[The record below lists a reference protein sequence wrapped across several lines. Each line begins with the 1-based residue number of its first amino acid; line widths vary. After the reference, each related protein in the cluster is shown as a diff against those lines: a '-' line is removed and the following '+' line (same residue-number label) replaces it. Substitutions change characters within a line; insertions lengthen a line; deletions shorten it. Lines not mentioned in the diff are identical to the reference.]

1 MVNESD
7 LKAGHAPATKV
18 GGMRVRT
25 RSRGET
31 GGMAGAG
38 AEEAVEVV
46 EGQETDDTV
55 ATGAP
60 LEDGAGDVVK
70 VHKDLP
76 NKDGT
81 PESVKS
87 FHEKPAP
94 TRQIHN
100 QAPPATSINQP
111 RRQN

>member
-1 MVNESD
+1 MVNDSD

-25 RSRGET
+25 RSRGES
-31 GGMAGAG
+31 GGMAGAQP
-38 AEEAVEVV
+38 EEVPEVV
-46 EGQETDDTV
+46 EDQETCDTV
-55 ATGAP
+55 ATEAP
-60 LEDGAGDVVK
+60 LENGDVVK
-70 VHKDLP
+70 VHRELP

-87 FHEKPAP
+87 FHEKPVP
-94 TRQIHN
+94 TRQIHS

>member
-31 GGMAGAG
+31 GGMAGAQ
-38 AEEAVEVV
+38 AEEVPEVV
-46 EGQETDDTV
+46 EGQEGEDTV

-60 LEDGAGDVVK
+60 LGDGEGEVVQ
-70 VHKDLP
+70 VHKVGP

-87 FHEKPAP
+87 FHEKPVP
-94 TRQIHN
+94 SKQIHN
-100 QAPPATSINQP
+100 QAPPAQSINQP